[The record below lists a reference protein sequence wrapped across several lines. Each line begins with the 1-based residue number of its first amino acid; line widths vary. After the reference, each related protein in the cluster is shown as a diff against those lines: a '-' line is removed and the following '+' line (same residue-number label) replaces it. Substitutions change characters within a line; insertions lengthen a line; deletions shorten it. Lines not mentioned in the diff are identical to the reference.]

1 MNGKTADPLTWL
13 GQWGVMELVV
23 DFRLAAGGERGGLV
37 EIDRS
42 CSSCVP
48 PATRRSTMIAGS
60 APMRYGCGRGGKRL
74 RRGGAIPEKTA
85 HAAILKCCRFD
96 PLQ

>member
-1 MNGKTADPLTWL
+1 
-13 GQWGVMELVV
+13 
-23 DFRLAAGGERGGLV
+23 
-37 EIDRS
+37 
-42 CSSCVP
+42 
-48 PATRRSTMIAGS
+48 MIAGS